1 LLPFPEAR
9 ELDGRVAKLEL
20 LQLLLDQAIA
30 DGHRSL
36 VFSQWPSFLDL
47 VADALSRAGIAHLRL
62 DGRTVDRSDVLAR
75 WQHPAG
81 PPVFLISTK
90 AGGLGLDLTEA
101 DHVFH
106 LDPWWNPAAED
117 QATDRAHRIG
127 QTRPVMV
134 YKLVAADTVEEKILE
149 LQDRKR
155 RLFAATVD
163 TDRLEVDAL
172 RREDLEAVFGD
183 PGAASEDGD
192 DEDEDEFELDAE
204 FQYTQADEQP
214 SARKLAEFV
223 PLSRSS
229 IEPPAS
235 VAADGPAHPG
245 GRVGAVIELFPKR

>member
-1 LLPFPEAR
+1 
-9 ELDGRVAKLEL
+9 
-20 LQLLLDQAIA
+20 
-30 DGHRSL
+30 
-36 VFSQWPSFLDL
+36 
-47 VADALSRAGIAHLRL
+47 
-62 DGRTVDRSDVLAR
+62 VDRSDVLAR

-183 PGAASEDGD
+183 AGAMSED
-192 DEDEDEFELDAE
+192 DEDDDEFELDAAFHYE
-204 FQYTQADEQP
+204 PVDEPP

-223 PLSRSS
+223 PLSRSGV
-229 IEPPAS
+229 EPPAS
-235 VAADGPAHPG
+235 VAADGPPHPDE
-245 GRVGAVIELFPKR
+245 RVGAVIELFPKR